1 MRHLNNL
8 NRSPNGLKYGE
19 ISMRT
24 FLSFIVLACLLVL
37 LAECNDLAI
46 FVISKVVASVV
57 LVILGKILTTYF
69 LTSEELN
76 EEI

>member
-1 MRHLNNL
+1 M
-8 NRSPNGLKYGE
+8 KYV
-19 ISMRT
+19 
-24 FLSFIVLACLLVL
+24 LSFIVLACLLVL
-37 LAECNDLAI
+37 LAECNNLAI

-57 LVILGKILTTYF
+57 LVIVGKILATYF

>member
-1 MRHLNNL
+1 M
-8 NRSPNGLKYGE
+8 KYV
-19 ISMRT
+19 
-24 FLSFIVLACLLVL
+24 LSFIVLACLLVL

-57 LVILGKILTTYF
+57 LVIVGKVLTTYF
-69 LTSEELN
+69 MTSEELN